1 MVLIYKTSV
10 RYKKQVKL
18 IEPKLD
24 ALLAPQGDWN
34 FDLQDCDRIL
44 RLETP
49 DALVPKRVVELL
61 DSHGFECRELQD

>member
-10 RYKKQVKL
+10 RYKKQVKA
-18 IEPKLD
+18 IEPSLD

-44 RLETP
+44 RVETP
-49 DALVPKRVVELL
+49 DAQVPARVVELL
-61 DSHGFECRELQD
+61 DRHGFECLELQD